1 MLHRGLFRAI
11 APSATNI
18 RFKSSRVDVPPIWEE
33 IPLIGLGT
41 AAFEDTGSSLVQAV
55 ECALVAG
62 VRLFEN
68 SKHIIL
74 LYLFFFFARR
84 SCAADAL
91 VQIAQRR
98 RGSRGGER
106 AAVSAESAVALA

>member
-62 VRLFEN
+62 VRLF
-68 SKHIIL
+68 
-74 LYLFFFFARR
+74 
-84 SCAADAL
+84 DT
-91 VQIAQRR
+91 AQNYGSEAGLGTDFTDPDLDLTPCIC
-98 RGSRGGER
+98 RGRPR
-106 AAVSAESAVALA
+106 